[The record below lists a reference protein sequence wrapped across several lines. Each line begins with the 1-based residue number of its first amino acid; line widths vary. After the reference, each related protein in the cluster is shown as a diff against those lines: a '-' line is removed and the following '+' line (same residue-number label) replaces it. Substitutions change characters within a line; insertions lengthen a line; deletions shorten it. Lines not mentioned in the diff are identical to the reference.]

1 MLKSMS
7 GFVFGIP
14 RLLGKISFA
23 FLGSFIQRRRA
34 VKSFRKQL
42 QQAGL
47 DPSVVAKLTR
57 SYKDFTNLL
66 TWRASP
72 REKSG

>member
-14 RLLGKISFA
+14 RLLGKIGFT
-23 FLGSFIQRRRA
+23 FLAGFIQRRRA
-34 VKSFRKQL
+34 VKLFRKQL
-42 QQAGL
+42 QEAGL
-47 DPSVVAKLTR
+47 DPVTVAKLTR
-57 SYKDFTNLL
+57 SYKSFTNLL